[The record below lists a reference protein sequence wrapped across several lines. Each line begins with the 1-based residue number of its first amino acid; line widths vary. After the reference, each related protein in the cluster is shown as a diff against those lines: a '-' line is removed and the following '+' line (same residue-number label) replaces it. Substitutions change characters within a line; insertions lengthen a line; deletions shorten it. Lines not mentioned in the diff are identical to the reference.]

1 MFNFSNI
8 IDKTLKYFDNNDKNA
23 LYHYIN
29 NVEVFDKTT
38 LQYINTKI
46 KNMILNKNKYIS
58 HSKIKNLL
66 KKFKKL
72 KKIKI

>member
-1 MFNFSNI
+1 
-8 IDKTLKYFDNNDKNA
+8 
-23 LYHYIN
+23 HYIN